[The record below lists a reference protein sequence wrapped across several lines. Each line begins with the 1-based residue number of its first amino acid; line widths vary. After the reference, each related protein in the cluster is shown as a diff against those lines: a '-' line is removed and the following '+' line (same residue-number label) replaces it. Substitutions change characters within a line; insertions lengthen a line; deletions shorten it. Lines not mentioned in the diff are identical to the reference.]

1 MKNIL
6 TKIIIFIEKIFYFLY
21 NAYMKKITL
30 ICVGNLKEKYLID
43 AKNEYEKRIK
53 KYFDLKIIEIPE
65 TKLNSLSDKEILK
78 SLDDEAQKILE
89 KIKSN
94 NVITLC
100 VEGEQ
105 LSSEK
110 LADFID
116 KKTDAGEL
124 YFVIGSSFG
133 LSQKVKQNSFKLSFS
148 KLTFPHQLMRVV
160 FLEQLYRC
168 GTILNGTPYHK

>member
-1 MKNIL
+1 
-6 TKIIIFIEKIFYFLY
+6 
-21 NAYMKKITL
+21 MKKITL
-30 ICVGNLKEKYLID
+30 ICVGNLKEQYLID

-53 KYFDLKIIEIPE
+53 KFFDFKIVEIPE
-65 TKLNSLSDKEILK
+65 TKINNLSDKEIAK
-78 SLDDEAQKILE
+78 CLDDEAEKILA
-89 KIKSN
+89 KIKTKN
-94 NVITLC
+94 IITLC

-110 LADFID
+110 LTDLID
-116 KKTDAGEL
+116 KKTDLGEL
-124 YFVIGSSFG
+124 VFVVGSSFG

-148 KLTFPHQLMRVV
+148 KLTFPHQLMRII